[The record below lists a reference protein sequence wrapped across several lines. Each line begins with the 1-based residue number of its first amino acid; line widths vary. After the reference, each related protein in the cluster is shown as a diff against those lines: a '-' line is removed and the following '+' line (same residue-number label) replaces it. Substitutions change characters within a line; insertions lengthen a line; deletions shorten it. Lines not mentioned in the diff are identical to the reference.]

1 MSDLPRP
8 EGVPV
13 RFPLVLCLLLIAA
26 NATIATASL
35 VFVPMNKR
43 VEESDLI
50 VIGRV
55 IQEAPNR
62 YKSPVA
68 AGKGC
73 GRGEA
78 VVTVIEVLRGTLEGS
93 QARLVGNSYIQTIR
107 VRHYDT
113 LTRDDGN
120 FHTILISPAY
130 KDRLDGI
137 WFLQRSDAP
146 GVYCLFDV
154 PATLDHRGEVQSS
167 LRQVFTEPSTPAFK

>member
-1 MSDLPRP
+1 M
-8 EGVPV
+8 
-13 RFPLVLCLLLIAA
+13 
-26 NATIATASL
+26 IATASR
-35 VFVPMNKR
+35 VFIPMNKR

-55 IQEAPNR
+55 IQETSNR

-68 AGKGC
+68 AGQGC

-93 QARLVGNSYIQTIR
+93 QARTVGNSYIQTIR

-113 LTRDDGN
+113 LTPDDGN
-120 FHTILISPAY
+120 FHTIVISAAY

-137 WFLQRSDAP
+137 WFLRRSDVS

-154 PATLDHRGEVQSS
+154 PVGLDRRSEVQTS
-167 LRQVFTEPSTPAFK
+167 LRQVFAEPSTPAFK